1 MPMIYNLFN
10 KLKDLEN
17 ENTHENSFCPV
28 VNEDNNIPN
37 LPNEP
42 INGINLD
49 TKREKSSIPRAG
61 HDQILIFGVIDW
73 IYPSPMQ
80 FYNALVM
87 KNKDDGNSNYMSEA
101 VKAHNEVNELSWKKI
116 LKWEKL
122 HQKECK
128 NPKLRRFVGKYNN
141 PSPKSFFIRLFTR
154 FEKPFDRHDWYIDR
168 CGKEIRYI
176 LDYYDDP
183 KSQNYLQVFVDV
195 RPALDNFTNFFDRIK
210 FTFLTLF
217 KFIQ

>member
-61 HDQILIFGVIDW
+61 HDQNW

-87 KNKDDGNSNYMSEA
+87 KNKDDGNSNYMTEA
-101 VKAHNEVNELSWKKI
+101 VKAHNEVNEISWKKI

-122 HQKECK
+122 HQK
-128 NPKLRRFVGKYNN
+128 
-141 PSPKSFFIRLFTR
+141 